1 MSSLW
6 RGRFRLW
13 DDVQCDQGPGY
24 DDGLQRSRHDPP
36 WSYKHQNSRSNRSF
50 EIKSC
55 NFHTS
60 QLKVKASNNYLALR
74 NQTGHY
80 YLNGNWRIDYPQQF
94 EAAGMLQSTT
104 YWIHVS
110 KIRSSLDPCLKIRCT
125 LDPCLKTITHWISLT
140 GTTFHYERKYKNSKA
155 RGPLTL
161 FAPESIRALG
171 PTTEALFIVVCIQH
185 HSSSMLFPARHSKL
199 LGVVPR
205 RKSGRRVWIFLEER
219 CHERDSIRWT
229 RTHLNL
235 RWIGI

>member
-24 DDGLQRSRHDPP
+24 DHGLQRSRHDPS
-36 WSYKHQNSRSNRSF
+36 WSYKHQNSRGNQAF

-55 NFHTS
+55 NRHMF

-94 EAAGMLQSTT
+94 EAAGKLQSTT

-110 KIRSSLDPCLKIRCT
+110 KIHSSSDPCLNISCT
-125 LDPCLKTITHWISLT
+125 LDPCLK
-140 GTTFHYERKYKNSKA
+140 NS
-155 RGPLTL
+155 
-161 FAPESIRALG
+161 
-171 PTTEALFIVVCIQH
+171 LFIGPMSKNLLHIG
-185 HSSSMLFPARHSKL
+185 SMSRSQEQRSTTKGSTRTRKL
-199 LGVVPR
+199 EVLSRSLPR
-205 RKSGRRVWIFLEER
+205 RV
-219 CHERDSIRWT
+219 
-229 RTHLNL
+229 
-235 RWIGI
+235 